1 MTMRWGYDPGEVEYL
16 EQQEMKQRVE
26 PGYWIREGREPGSP
40 ADNQEMA
47 AGLVAGARAKRG
59 DAFPSGIRGE
69 REIKQPLAS
78 PTPTLPTG
86 VYRGPGAE
94 PGFFPGEPVDQPYQQ
109 PMFNRS
115 QMWNAQPGYSINPY
129 NPAWSPSALHANVNV
144 PYNPMNYYAG
154 TQMLAD
160 DPGLQGAERVFPQ
173 QEMTPGVLAGL
184 LGQYGNPFWQQ
195 VGATPYGY
203 NPMGMQP
210 QPGVSNPMMSGIQR
224 LLNRSVPARYGSRGR

>member
-16 EQQEMKQRVE
+16 EQQ
-26 PGYWIREGREPGSP
+26 GGRNAPGSP
-40 ADNQEMA
+40 ADNQEMV

-59 DAFPSGIRGE
+59 DAFPSGRRGE

-160 DPGLQGAERVFPQ
+160 DPSLQGAERVFPQ

-203 NPMGMQP
+203 NPMGIQP

-224 LLNRSVPARYGSRGR
+224 LLNRSAPARYGSRGR